1 MTDFDQFLA
10 NLLITENISLSTQNH
25 YLTIMFLNRIRDE
38 SRFNSF
44 GPKKVEL
51 RPFDSIPKM
60 QRDLMSA
67 EDLEK
72 CKTIG
77 ISQDIIDIENQ
88 YKLAE
93 LKELVIKN
101 NYPIENVVG
110 HKGKKRTWAKALL
123 KTSEWGFNTFVV
135 GVNKDKKHPLNG
147 QMDVLLMIQDLI

>member
-1 MTDFDQFLA
+1 MADFDQFLA
-10 NLLITENISLSTQNH
+10 NLMNTERDVLSTENH

-44 GPKKVEL
+44 GPKKVKL
-51 RPFDSIPKM
+51 RALDSIPKM

-72 CKTIG
+72 CKAIG
-77 ISQDIIDIENQ
+77 ISQEIIDIEEE

-101 NYPIENVVG
+101 NYPIFGSVYAPYIKELF
-110 HKGKKRTWAKALL
+110 WAFEGLGAWKSYNEQEEQ
-123 KTSEWGFNTFVV
+123 KIKERR
-135 GVNKDKKHPLNG
+135 
-147 QMDVLLMIQDLI
+147 IQ

>member
-1 MTDFDQFLA
+1 MADFDQFLA
-10 NLLITENISLSTQNH
+10 NLLNTERDILNTDDH
-25 YLTIMFLNRIRDE
+25 YLTMMFLNRIRDE

-44 GPKKVEL
+44 GPKKVKL
-51 RPFDSIPKM
+51 RALDSIPKM

-72 CKTIG
+72 CKAIG
-77 ISQDIIDIENQ
+77 ISQEIIDIEEE